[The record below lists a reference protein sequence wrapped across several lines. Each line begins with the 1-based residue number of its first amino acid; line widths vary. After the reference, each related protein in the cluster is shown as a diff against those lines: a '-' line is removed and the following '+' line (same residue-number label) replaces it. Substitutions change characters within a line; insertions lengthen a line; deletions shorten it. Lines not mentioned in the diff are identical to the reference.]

1 MTTCIILRLLAL
13 VYLWVTY
20 AYMNLRPFKILNL
33 EEAAPIRES
42 SIPYLLNL
50 DHIVSVKPIN
60 ILIRGNLHKGYWI
73 RLSNGKK
80 YRALEIPQE
89 LENLMTNFDT
99 SKDSIN
105 GLPFE
110 EIETENLIN

>member
-1 MTTCIILRLLAL
+1 
-13 VYLWVTY
+13 
-20 AYMNLRPFKILNL
+20 MNLRPFKILNL
-33 EEAAPIRES
+33 EEAAPIKES

-80 YRALEIPQE
+80 YRALEIPKE
-89 LENLMTNFDT
+89 LDAMLADFDSSKNSIENLR
-99 SKDSIN
+99 
-105 GLPFE
+105 FE
-110 EIETENLIN
+110 EESENVLN

>member
-1 MTTCIILRLLAL
+1 
-13 VYLWVTY
+13 
-20 AYMNLRPFKILNL
+20 MNLRPFKILNL
-33 EEAAPIRES
+33 EEAAPIKES

-80 YRALEIPQE
+80 YRALEIPAE
-89 LENLMTNFDT
+89 LETMFNNFDS
-99 SKDSIN
+99 SKDSMAN
-105 GLPFE
+105 LPYE
-110 EIETENLIN
+110 EVETDNLIN

>member
-1 MTTCIILRLLAL
+1 MKL
-13 VYLWVTY
+13 LWVSN
-20 AYMNLRPFKILNL
+20 APMNLRPFKILNL

-50 DHIVSVKPIN
+50 DHIVSLKPIN

-80 YRALEIPQE
+80 YRALEIPKELQE
-89 LENLMTNFDT
+89 MFSSFDSSQDSLSSLPYEEVETDNLLN
-99 SKDSIN
+99 
-105 GLPFE
+105 
-110 EIETENLIN
+110 

>member
-1 MTTCIILRLLAL
+1 
-13 VYLWVTY
+13 
-20 AYMNLRPFKILNL
+20 MNLRPFKILNL
-33 EEAAPIRES
+33 EEAAPIKES

-80 YRALEIPQE
+80 YRALEIPKE
-89 LENLMTNFDT
+89 LDAMLTDFDSSKNSIENLR
-99 SKDSIN
+99 
-105 GLPFE
+105 FE
-110 EIETENLIN
+110 EESENVLN

>member
-1 MTTCIILRLLAL
+1 
-13 VYLWVTY
+13 
-20 AYMNLRPFKILNL
+20 MNLRPFKILNL

-50 DHIVSVKPIN
+50 DHIVSIKPIN

-80 YRALEIPQE
+80 YRALEIPKE
-89 LENLMTNFDT
+89 LDAMMADFDASKNSIENLR
-99 SKDSIN
+99 
-105 GLPFE
+105 FE
-110 EIETENLIN
+110 EESENLLN

>member
-1 MTTCIILRLLAL
+1 
-13 VYLWVTY
+13 
-20 AYMNLRPFKILNL
+20 MNLRPFKILNL

-50 DHIVSVKPIN
+50 DHIVSIKPIN

-80 YRALEIPQE
+80 YRALEIPKE
-89 LENLMTNFDT
+89 LDAMVTDFDASKNSIENLR
-99 SKDSIN
+99 
-105 GLPFE
+105 FE
-110 EIETENLIN
+110 EESENLLN

>member
-1 MTTCIILRLLAL
+1 
-13 VYLWVTY
+13 
-20 AYMNLRPFKILNL
+20 MNLRPFKILNL
-33 EEAAPIRES
+33 EEAAPIKES

-80 YRALEIPQE
+80 YRALEIPKE
-89 LENLMTNFDT
+89 LDAMLANFDSSKNSIENLR
-99 SKDSIN
+99 
-105 GLPFE
+105 FE
-110 EIETENLIN
+110 EESENVLN

>member
-1 MTTCIILRLLAL
+1 
-13 VYLWVTY
+13 
-20 AYMNLRPFKILNL
+20 MNLRPFKILNL
-33 EEAAPIRES
+33 EEAAPIKES

-60 ILIRGNLHKGYWI
+60 ILIRGNLHKGYWL

-89 LENLMTNFDT
+89 LDSMLKNYDLSTDSLENL
-99 SKDSIN
+99 S
-105 GLPFE
+105 FE
-110 EIETENLIN
+110 DMESDNLVN